1 MFDISFTEMLIIS
14 IVALIVIGPER
25 LPRVART
32 IGHLLGRA
40 RRFVDNVKNDV
51 RHEIELD
58 ELRRLKDS
66 VQETTQSIEQSVK
79 KEFNELQAVTD
90 ISASETSKKPALT
103 ENRQND
109 TLSENTSAAQ
119 YPSSSSPQTPESN
132 KGNSMP

>member
-58 ELRRLKDS
+58 ELRRLKNS
-66 VQETTQSIEQSVK
+66 VQETTQSIEQSVR
-79 KEFNELQAVTD
+79 KEFNELQAAAD

-103 ENRQND
+103 EIKQNNA
-109 TLSENTSAAQ
+109 LSEDTSAAQ
-119 YPSSSSPQTPESN
+119 HQSSSSPQTPESN
-132 KGNSMP
+132 KGNPMP